1 MRSVKALVIILV
13 LAATPARAA
22 SPTPY
27 ELLRWA
33 PAGAQVVVAM
43 DAATLRSHPL
53 AQSWLLEHQA
63 PWSGAGAEAQQFLRD
78 AGLDPL
84 LDVDSMLLAV
94 VPQTGHDRGL
104 AAFGG
109 RYDPASLGAA
119 LVKRG
124 ARAATVGGSPVYQL
138 AQAKGGQGASPYLF
152 ASPDVVLIGDEAS
165 LAAVLG
171 RPARVNTLVDGEL
184 AAGRLDPRAPFWM
197 VAAIPAELH
206 EPAGAPEQGPAH
218 PGGPALQA
226 LMAAAHTV
234 RQVTL
239 QAFLTDEL
247 ELRWRAEADTAENA
261 ELLRDT
267 VKGAL
272 AALRLHAQEQAPE
285 LVEVLRAVKVTC
297 DGTEVKGTGVIPL
310 ALLEKLSHE
319 AAAGRP
325 DSQRTT
331 L

>member
-1 MRSVKALVIILV
+1 MRSVKALAVILPLMAV
-13 LAATPARAA
+13 PALAA
-22 SPTPY
+22 SPTPQ

-33 PAGAQVVVAM
+33 PPGAQVVVAI
-43 DAATLRSHPL
+43 DAAALRSHPL
-53 AQSWLLEHQA
+53 VQSWLLEHQA
-63 PWSGAGAEAQQFLRD
+63 PWSGADAEAQQFLRD

-84 LDVDSMLLAV
+84 RDVDSMLVAV
-94 VPQTGHDRGL
+94 VPQAGHDRGL

-119 LVKRG
+119 LLKRG
-124 ARAATVGGSPVYQL
+124 AGAATVAGAPVYKL
-138 AQAKGGQGASPYLF
+138 SRAKEAQGASPYLF
-152 ASPDVVLIGDEAS
+152 ANTDVVLVGDEAS
-165 LAAVLG
+165 LAAVLEH
-171 RPARVNTLVDGEL
+171 PAGVNALVDGEL
-184 AAGRLDPRAPFWM
+184 AAGRLDLRAPFWM

-206 EPAGAPEQGPAH
+206 DRPGPGEPARGPE
-218 PGGPALQA
+218 LQA

-234 RQVTL
+234 QQVTL

-247 ELRWRAEADTAENA
+247 ALTWRAVADTAENA

-297 DGTEVKGTGVIPL
+297 DGTEVKGTGVVPL
-310 ALLEKLSHE
+310 ALLEKLSRE
-319 AAAGRP
+319 AATGRP
-325 DSQRTT
+325 GSRGTT